1 METSPLPAYHFVVD
15 WGGTRIGFSQISGLS
30 ISVDVTEFNDGS
42 DPTNT
47 SRKMPGRLHYSNI
60 ILKRGIVKGDKDFY
74 DWMHSIHMNTV
85 ERRNILIKLL
95 DENHEPVVSWKVK
108 NAFPVRFTGPILTAN
123 ACTIAVEE
131 LELAHEGFT
140 LEMA

>member
-1 METSPLPAYHFVVD
+1 MQK
-15 WGGTRIGFSQISGLS
+15 WGNLT
-30 ISVDVTEFNDGS
+30 
-42 DPTNT
+42 
-47 SRKMPGRLHYSNI
+47 
-60 ILKRGIVKGDKDFY
+60 LKRGTFKGKNGFY
-74 DWMHSIHMNTV
+74 DWMKTISLNTV
-85 ERRNILIKLL
+85 KRRNVTISLL
-95 DENHEPVVSWKVK
+95 NENHEPVVSWKVK